1 MEDFG
6 YQKNYDGDDKF
17 RSIIKRI
24 FLSLAALF
32 SVAAFIYVTVSAY
45 NYVYDSGNSEI
56 VTIKSPEN
64 PIKVIEEEEPQEGGV
79 QIDRKIYEDI
89 FGSKKSLENIKKAHI
104 QDAPEPALP
113 PRAEKKEVAKT
124 PEKTPTN
131 EAQKIIVFSDAN
143 KEKSKEQA
151 SAQKDLL
158 TKLDGEKRDNTA
170 PPARKHSGKK
180 AAVRVQV
187 AAMSSKDA
195 AQTTFKGLSQ
205 AYPTLFNDLDPFI
218 EKVDLGKRGIFYRL
232 QIGNF
237 FNQIEAEEFCR
248 KYVAAAKKS
257 KADCIVVE

>member
-6 YQKNYDGDDKF
+6 YQKGYDGDDKF
-17 RSIIKRI
+17 RSILKRI

-45 NYVYDSGNSEI
+45 NYVYESGSGEI
-56 VTIKSPEN
+56 ITIKSPET
-64 PIKVIEEEEPQEGGV
+64 PIKVIEEEEEQGNV

-89 FGSKKSLENIKKAHI
+89 FGSKKSLENVKKAQI
-104 QDAPEPALP
+104 QDAPQPAIP
-113 PRAEKKEVAKT
+113 PAKVENKEVPKNS
-124 PEKTPTN
+124 EKGSVEP
-131 EAQKIIVFSDAN
+131 QKIIVFSDTN
-143 KEKSKEQA
+143 KDKTKEQDA
-151 SAQKDLL
+151 SPKKDLL

-170 PPARKHSGKK
+170 APAKKHSGKK

-187 AAMSSKDA
+187 AAMSSPESAKS
-195 AQTTFKGLSQ
+195 TFKSLNQ
-205 AYPTLFNDLDPFI
+205 LYPTLFNDLEPFV

-248 KYVAAAKKS
+248 KYVAATKKS
-257 KADCIVVE
+257 RADCIVVE